1 MSLMNDGVKRIAYG
15 YTRVSTEE
23 QTFGA
28 SLENQRLAIQKYAN
42 QNNIEIVGWYTDAG
56 ISAKT
61 AHRPQLQKMLTDIAK
76 HKGRI
81 DHVVVYNVSRISRD
95 MTSFFNDIGFI
106 MAKCGVT
113 LRSTQEV
120 IDESPTG
127 RFMLN
132 IALSVHQLDNDI
144 KSKTVKD
151 DMSLLAG
158 YGWWMTQAPI
168 GLKLKPIITGEYTN
182 DGKKKHHNTL
192 EIDDT
197 NDIGKKI
204 QFLLNRFS
212 EGDIGPADLTKLAVN
227 MGVNGKNGKPIVLN
241 TMLGI
246 LRQSAYAGY
255 NTSKRMLEG
264 KPTKIKDFDGLIDI
278 ETFNKNQRI
287 LSGKHCALVPG
298 NNELYPLRK
307 LIICPKCGKLIRSS
321 APRNGSGKASP
332 RYHYTTKGHG
342 SIPIGEMHQLFVD
355 FLEEITPNEGVIR
368 LFKEI
373 IKRTAAK
380 KLGDTTR
387 DLARHR
393 EAVSDIDK
401 KLVEAVDAMLEGK
414 IDLEEKN
421 RYSEALERKRL
432 DLRREI
438 DNLERNQ
445 GLSEA
450 TIDYV
455 LNFVSPP
462 VKLWKDADLEAKQ
475 AYQQIL
481 FPNGLHFD
489 IKDKIFG
496 TDDLSPLFSVIS
508 TKKEPSSG
516 SNSGMVIPEGVEPS
530 IFWMRTRRPGPLDD
544 GTNTVILSDGSFF
557 CKSIK
562 HGIIYV
568 TFSGI
573 NRYESGS
580 NTE

>member
-1 MSLMNDGVKRIAYG
+1 MNDGVKRIAYG

-151 DMSLLAG
+151 DMSLLAS

-168 GLKLKPIITGEYTN
+168 GLKPKPIITGEYTN

-197 NDIGKKI
+197 NDIDKKI

-212 EGDIGPADLTKLAVN
+212 GGDIGPADLTKLAVN

-241 TMLGI
+241 PMLGI

-264 KPTKIKDFDGLIDI
+264 KPTKIRDFDGLIDI

-307 LIICPKCGKLIRSS
+307 LIICPKCGKPIRSS

-332 RYHYTTKGHG
+332 RYHCTTKGHG

-455 LNFVSPP
+455 LNFVSHP
-462 VKLWKDADLEAKQ
+462 VKLWKDADPEAKQ
-475 AYQQIL
+475 AYQQML

-516 SNSGMVIPEGVEPS
+516 SDFKMVIPKGVEPL

-544 GTNTVILSDGSFF
+544 GTTYVLKSNRKRTI
-557 CKSIK
+557 CKAQALL
-562 HGIIYV
+562 V
-568 TFSGI
+568 F
-573 NRYESGS
+573 EQ
-580 NTE
+580 

>member
-151 DMSLLAG
+151 DMSLLAS

-168 GLKLKPIITGEYTN
+168 GLKLKPIVTGELTN

-192 EIDDT
+192 EIDNTD
-197 NDIGKKI
+197 NIGEKI

-212 EGDIGPADLTKLAVN
+212 EGDIGPADLARLAGS
-227 MGVNGKNGKPIVLN
+227 MGIKGKNGKPIVLN
-241 TMLGI
+241 SVLGI

-264 KPTKIKDFDGLIDI
+264 KPTKIKDFDGIIDI

-307 LIICPKCGKLIRSS
+307 LIICPKCGKPIRSS

-332 RYHYTTKGHG
+332 RYHCTTKGHG
-342 SIPIGEMHQLFVD
+342 SIPIADMHESFID
-355 FLEEITPNEGVIR
+355 FLEEITPNDGVVK

-387 DLARHR
+387 ELAQHR

-421 RYSEALERKRL
+421 RYSEALETKRL
-432 DLRREI
+432 NLRREI
-438 DNLERNQ
+438 DDLERNQ
-445 GLSEA
+445 SLNEA

-455 LNFVSPP
+455 LNFVTCPA
-462 VKLWKDADLEAKQ
+462 KLWKDADLEARQ
-475 AYQQIL
+475 GYQRIL

-489 IKDKIFG
+489 IKEKKFG

-508 TKKEPSSG
+508 TKKEPEDG
-516 SNSGMVIPEGVEPS
+516 SNSGMVIPKGVEPL

-544 GTNTVILSDGSFF
+544 GTTGDYFNKLLEQMQ
-557 CKSIK
+557 
-562 HGIIYV
+562 IITTY
-568 TFSGI
+568 FLK
-573 NRYESGS
+573 NA
-580 NTE
+580 